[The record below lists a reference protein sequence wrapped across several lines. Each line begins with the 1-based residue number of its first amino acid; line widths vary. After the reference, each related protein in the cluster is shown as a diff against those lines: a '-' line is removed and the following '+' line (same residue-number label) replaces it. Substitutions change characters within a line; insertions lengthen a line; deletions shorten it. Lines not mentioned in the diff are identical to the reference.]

1 MQRLIV
7 AVTALLVMVGTVV
20 VVGYLLLFSATTDR
34 AARAAPAGAAI
45 YLNVYLQPSTGQK
58 MNLLALVEHLP
69 GFGDAAT
76 IEDKID
82 EVVQRQLE
90 QAGMDYGADVRSW
103 LGTQIA
109 FAIEP
114 AAETG
119 GAPHLLVLAGVR
131 DPVAARDQ
139 VPRLMARGGASYA
152 RETYRGHEAMIGKG
166 RSYALLDDLLVVAD
180 GPEQL
185 RAALDA
191 NADAV
196 PSLADSAGFA
206 SAMRTV
212 PTDHLASLFVN
223 LGAVAPADADGR
235 LGGYSTAALALTAA
249 ADGLHL
255 DGSAPFAAGAASAAM
270 RGAFALGSERASLTE
285 WMPRNTHV
293 ELVAFRLEQSLADLE
308 AVIGKAPA
316 FAEVLG
322 ALDQLRAIAALG
334 LGINVDRDL
343 LSLFDG
349 EAALALTDLDLSAPH
364 GLLLLL
370 HPNAAAAA
378 QRSLDAMRDALE
390 ERGSIVTTSVSA
402 EVTITSVSVP
412 QIGRVAYAMAG
423 GVVLLALDP
432 SDIAAAL
439 EAHRSGAALVDEE
452 SYRAPFELTPT
463 HAGNEIWAA
472 IPGLT
477 DAAAA
482 IFDPGS
488 ELRDILH
495 QIGEVAVSASASG
508 DHLEIHGVLT
518 VK

>member
-7 AVTALLVMVGTVV
+7 AVTALLVMVGAAVV
-20 VVGYLLLFSATTDR
+20 AGYLLLFAATTDR
-34 AARAAPAGAAI
+34 AARAAPADAAI
-45 YLNVYLQPSTGQK
+45 YLNVYLQPSSGQK

-76 IEDKID
+76 VEDKID
-82 EVVQRQLE
+82 EAAQRLLG
-90 QAGMDYGADVRSW
+90 QAGIDYGADVRLW

-109 FAIEP
+109 VAVEP
-114 AAETG
+114 ATGTG

-131 DPVAARDQ
+131 DPVAARAQ
-139 VPRLMARGGASYA
+139 VPRLMARGGASYE
-152 RETYRGHEAMIGKG
+152 RETYRGHDAMIGEG
-166 RSYALLDDLLVVAD
+166 SSYALLDDLLVVAD

-196 PSLADSAGFA
+196 PSLADLAGFA

-212 PTDHLASLFVN
+212 PVDHIASLFVN

-235 LGGYSTAALALTAA
+235 LGGYSTAALALTAG

-255 DGSAPFAAGAASAAM
+255 DGAAPFAAGTASAAV
-270 RGAFALGSERASLTE
+270 RSAFALGSERASLAD
-285 WMPRNTHV
+285 WMPRTTNAEV
-293 ELVAFRLEQSLADLE
+293 VAFGLQQSLADLE
-308 AVIGKAPA
+308 AQMGDAPA
-316 FAEVLG
+316 FADVLG
-322 ALDQLRAIAALG
+322 ALNQLRAIAALG
-334 LGINVDRDL
+334 LGINADRDL

-349 EAALALTDLDLSAPH
+349 EAALALTDLDPASPH
-364 GLLLLL
+364 GELLL
-370 HPNAAAAA
+370 HPSDAAAA

-390 ERGSIVTTSVSA
+390 ERGSTVTTSVSG

-412 QIGRVAYAMAG
+412 QVARVAYAMTD

-432 SDIAAAL
+432 SDVAAAL
-439 EAHRSGAALVDEE
+439 AAHRGGATLLGDG
-452 SYRAPFELTPT
+452 SYRAPFELTPA
-463 HAGNEIWAA
+463 HAGNEIWTT

-477 DAAAA
+477 DAAAT

-495 QIGEVAVSASASG
+495 QIGELAVSASASG

>member
-7 AVTALLVMVGTVV
+7 AVTALLVMLGTVV
-20 VVGYLLLFSATTDR
+20 VMGYLLLFSATTDR

-76 IEDKID
+76 IEEKID

-90 QAGMDYGADVRSW
+90 QTGMDYGADVRSW

-235 LGGYSTAALALTAA
+235 LGGYSTAALALSAD

-270 RGAFALGSERASLTE
+270 RGAFALGSERASLTD

-308 AVIGKAPA
+308 AVMGNAPA

-343 LSLFDG
+343 LSLLDG
-349 EAALALTDLDLSAPH
+349 ESALALTDLDLSAAH
-364 GLLLLL
+364 LLLLL

-378 QRSLDAMRDALE
+378 QRSLDFMRDALE
-390 ERGSIVTTSVSA
+390 ERGSTVTTSVSA
-402 EVTITSVSVP
+402 QVTITSVSVP
-412 QIGRVAYAMAG
+412 QIGRVAYAIAD
-423 GVVLLALDP
+423 GVVLLAPDP

-439 EAHRSGAALVDEE
+439 EAHRSGTALVDEE
-452 SYRAPFELTPT
+452 SYGAPFELTPT

-495 QIGEVAVSASASG
+495 QIGELAVSASASG